1 MATLFE
7 AAAGDAN
14 EISQLVDSM
23 LQAAAEEGVALS
35 ANAVDFVQ
43 QISEDAQLRLILLK
57 QLVEFAAAHGVD
69 FVAEAPLAV
78 ETATAVLKALQNY
91 TPSTPIS
98 QPIALLFIAA
108 SLLFAPSVFKTTGGT
123 LYGDG
128 TVAAVEGIVPF

>member
-7 AAAGDAN
+7 AAAGNAN

-35 ANAVDFVQ
+35 ANAGDVVQ

-69 FVAEAPLAV
+69 FAAEAPLAV
-78 ETATAVLKALQNY
+78 ETGPAVREALQAY
-91 TPSTPIS
+91 
-98 QPIALLFIAA
+98 
-108 SLLFAPSVFKTTGGT
+108 APS
-123 LYGDG
+123 
-128 TVAAVEGIVPF
+128 AAVGQ